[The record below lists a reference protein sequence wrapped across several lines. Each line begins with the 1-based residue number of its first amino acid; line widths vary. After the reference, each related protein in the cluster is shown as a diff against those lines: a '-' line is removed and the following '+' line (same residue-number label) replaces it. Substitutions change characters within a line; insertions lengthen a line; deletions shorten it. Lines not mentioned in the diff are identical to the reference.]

1 MKYKI
6 NSIVKKLANKLI
18 IEKVQ
23 ENKFIIKMNEK
34 GDNCYFLLSGKL
46 SVLKPVEYKN
56 IKISYQDYILYLIN
70 LLKYHEIDLLNQ
82 ILKINYYFVNIKS
95 LEDLKIIIKGYFI
108 EKIKKYLELFNT
120 LAYEDI
126 ITLLNNY
133 NLTFDDF
140 NLDKN
145 KVMKDLDD
153 IDNNRYKKKESS
165 GDNNEDSE
173 NENEKKEE
181 EAINK
186 NIMLKGYI
194 FNIFKLS
201 IDNKILF

>member
-1 MKYKI
+1 M
-6 NSIVKKLANKLI
+6 
-18 IEKVQ
+18 
-23 ENKFIIKMNEK
+23 
-34 GDNCYFLLSGKL
+34 
-46 SVLKPVEYKN
+46 
-56 IKISYQDYILYLIN
+56 
-70 LLKYHEIDLLNQ
+70 
-82 ILKINYYFVNIKS
+82 
-95 LEDLKIIIKGYFI
+95 KIIIKGYFI

-120 LAYEDI
+120 LTYEDI

-153 IDNNRYKKKESS
+153 IDNNRYNKKESS

-173 NENEKKEE
+173 YENEKEE

-186 NIMLKGYI
+186 SIVLKGYI
-194 FNIFKLS
+194 LNKFKLS
-201 IDNKILF
+201 IENKILLMNYNFLFNTLEEKKLFDMTLFKYENFLYLYPGSFFGDMALESKIKKRNATIYYH